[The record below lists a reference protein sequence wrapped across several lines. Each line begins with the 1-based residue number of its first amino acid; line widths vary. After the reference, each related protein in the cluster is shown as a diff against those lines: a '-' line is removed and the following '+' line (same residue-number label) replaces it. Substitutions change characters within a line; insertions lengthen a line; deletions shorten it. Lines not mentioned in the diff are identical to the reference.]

1 MVDFICINFA
11 RKLRHTLWMYH
22 GRSQGR
28 QRAGLH
34 CAGRRAEQRAVGPGE
49 TFGCLRDRGLGDFM
63 VNSGLSGGFNGGLMA
78 QQWLN
83 IGESWDDNGIYPLVN
98 V

>member
-1 MVDFICINFA
+1 MYKFRQKTSPYTVDVPWTLPRTA
-11 RKLRHTLWMYH
+11 TSRAPLRW
-22 GRSQGR
+22 
-28 QRAGLH
+28 AP
-34 CAGRRAEQRAVGPGE
+34 RRAEQRAVGPGE

-83 IGESWDDNGIYPLVN
+83 IGE
-98 V
+98 